1 MANAYILI
9 NEYLSEGS
17 DTSAIEI
24 QEVYLNEDLAD
35 GDLDSLAEHMTG
47 HWSDNHSV
55 FNANPSTG
63 IESDMYYIET
73 YEIKE

>member
-24 QEVYLNEDLAD
+24 QEVYLTEDLAER
-35 GDLDSLAEHMTG
+35 DLDSLAENMTG
-47 HWSDNHSV
+47 HWSDGHTC
-55 FNANPSTG
+55 FNVSPSTG

-73 YEIKE
+73 YEIKG